1 MSAPAGRSVLVT
13 GGAGFLGSHLVEEL
27 VRRGDRVSVIDN
39 FSTGFESN
47 LSSVSGRV
55 DLCRLD
61 LRKDDARPMLERLRP
76 EAIFHVA
83 ANAYVPTS
91 VEDPRSDFENNA
103 LSTFNLLEAVR
114 QAARETPLLH
124 TSSVAVYG
132 EGVRMPIR
140 EEDPT
145 NPVSPYGASKLAAER
160 YVAVY
165 AKVFGLKTANLRLF
179 PIYGPRLR
187 KQVIYDLMR
196 KVRDNPRELPIYGDG
211 TQVRDFNYVGNV
223 VEALMLV
230 AGKGALEGEVYNVAA
245 EHPVT
250 IRRLAEMICDRMGAS
265 PRFLFS
271 GDVRPG
277 DAQRWVADTTR
288 LKGLGYSPRV
298 GFAEGLA
305 ETVAW
310 FRQEPGSPK
319 TP

>member
-13 GGAGFLGSHLVEEL
+13 GGGGFLGSHLVEEL
-27 VRRGDRVSVIDN
+27 VRRGDRVVVIDN

-47 LSSVSGRV
+47 LSSVAGRV

-61 LRKDDARPMLERLRP
+61 LRKDDLRPMLEKLRP
-76 EAIFHVA
+76 KTIFHVA

-114 QAARETPLLH
+114 HAAQETPLLH

-140 EEDPT
+140 EDDPT
-145 NPVSPYGASKLAAER
+145 IPVSPYGASKLAAER

-223 VEALMLV
+223 VEALILV

-245 EHPVT
+245 ENPVT
-250 IRRLAEMICDRMGAS
+250 IHRLAEMICERMGVS

-277 DAQRWVADTTR
+277 DAQRWVADTSR
-288 LKGLGYSPRV
+288 LKSLGYSPRV
-298 GFAEGLA
+298 GFEEGLA

-310 FRQEPGSPK
+310 FRREPGSSKAP
-319 TP
+319 